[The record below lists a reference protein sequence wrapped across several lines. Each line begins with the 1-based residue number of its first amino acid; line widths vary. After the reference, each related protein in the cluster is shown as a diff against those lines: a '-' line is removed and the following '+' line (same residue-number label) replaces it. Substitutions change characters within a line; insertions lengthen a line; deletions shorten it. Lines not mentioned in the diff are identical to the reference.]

1 MLWLYWSGIT
11 FLLGG
16 ELNAEIE
23 KAARAQQPED
33 EKIRGSQEPRQD
45 HKATA

>member
-23 KAARAQQPED
+23 KAAR
-33 EKIRGSQEPRQD
+33 SQYDQER
-45 HKATA
+45 TASYSKR